1 MLCGD
6 AERIPK
12 NKIRNNYLLY
22 IVRYTLEILHRR
34 GDGSRLPVT
43 EPGPRGMLLAL
54 WLPDALPGR
63 GNVTSTAAAGGG

>member
-1 MLCGD
+1 MLRSD
-6 AERIPK
+6 AERIK
-12 NKIRNNYLLY
+12 INKILNNYLVY

-34 GDGSRLPVT
+34 GDGSWLPVT
-43 EPGPRGMLLAL
+43 EPGPRGMLPAL